1 MFVWQIDSAGAVLTP
16 ADPPMYPHS
25 SLSGGGLAV
34 SPNGRFVFAS
44 GPNALSVWRLNSE
57 AGTLTMTADYREGG
71 QDAAE
76 NTITGIAGVFD
87 VVPNADGSLLFVT
100 SAAADRGALS
110 VWRVDNSSGTLVETE
125 VYESTAGENSLGLA
139 AAAGAALSPDGS
151 LLFVGTFASGGI
163 LDERDGLSVWRV
175 NAEEGTPTV
184 THLMTHRDDQRLRR
198 PRYVAVS
205 PSGLLLVSSQ
215 ISGSAIDPLS
225 IWRADSTGNITSLGS
240 HDNFSAAPGAVGA
253 TAEVIIS
260 AGLFNNAL
268 FLFRINEDG
277 NGASFMERYNH
288 NADAFTYRDGNPNIS
303 ALQPIGVTASPAGG
317 LVFSGGFR
325 GPVTAWRVEGIPRVP
340 AAATVR
346 VTVNADPAPM
356 AALAVTVEAR
366 QGSRAVTSSVTFGPQ
381 DTTAQAVFA
390 GGALG
395 PGEWAF
401 TALSASTADVSAAR
415 GTVRINSPDVRLENL
430 SGRVRGGENLEIKVI
445 ASASLPKD
453 VMVTVRGRRDGTTIM
468 GMGRLSAG
476 QTSLSVPFN
485 TIPEGVWTFSA
496 VPRLP
501 LVTETEAD
509 NTTLEVSIRPPLP
522 RLTLLPAAQDFA
534 LHSDVVISVSATGA
548 LDSDVTV
555 TVSADSGSGSASA
568 SLEVMLLRGDGTSP
582 PAAVLARFLAGRL
595 DVGTYTIMAGMASVD
610 DVAADAMTII
620 SVRRAELTLELAE
633 AQLFVSGDAVS
644 IRVLSDLA
652 ASASA
657 EIIVRAVQA
666 GQPGTEQTTQ
676 ATLVSNTSAVQADF
690 GAGILTAGIWT
701 ISASGELDVFT
712 LAGDISVEV
721 LAEPILL
728 TLSVD
733 QDRIFPNAAFSV
745 NLALERGLPDDLQVT
760 ILATHSVLGS
770 TAESIVSIAPD
781 QNMGSASFSLP
792 VPGVWDFTVF
802 NPHSVLDASSAQASV
817 EVILPMLTLAPT
829 EVEYALDSD
838 VIINVS
844 AMPQMLHRSVD
855 VAVRAEREGTD
866 SSFTRSVSL
875 TESPSSQ
882 AVFSGGTLGE
892 GLWNFTAE
900 MPSESGVV
908 AVQGATASAVVRK
921 PVLRFLVSSD
931 TVFVSDGEVRL
942 SAVSDLV
949 PGTRVTITP
958 MAQRQDAPEIQ
969 EQGEPTVIAAD
980 STEAEAVFRAG
991 VLSAGEWTIAAASS
1005 TPDVFA
1011 RIVTASVTVQQVP
1024 ILRLVPEQEDPVP
1037 GAPFSVHVIP
1047 DRLPLQDVA
1056 VTVQARQYGL
1066 IKTAAVGLN
1075 RSAPFLLESGAAAVF
1090 EGPNVL
1096 GVGPWMLTVLPTVGV
1111 EVPDEL
1117 VVWVTVQQQ
1126 VLGLAAEQVGADVHV
1141 LLTANFRR
1149 AYDLGIEVRAQRGED
1164 RHERELRL
1172 LSTSQQ
1178 GEVVFEG
1185 DVLGIG
1191 LWTFSVSRI
1200 VPGFVIAPSP
1210 VTLTLTVTAALAI
1223 GTVPQGQ
1230 VLAGEELGLIQTDI
1244 YCRGGDDCS
1253 RSRQSSDS
1261 PSGSFDF
1268 AEAAV
1273 VSPDGRMV
1281 VVSASRSLH
1290 FWRLDPVAGTLN
1302 DRQVIRNS
1310 QGSANGLEVPNF
1322 ASFSPDSRLLFV
1334 PSDGS
1339 GSSGF
1344 LSVWRADTEASALA
1358 LSVVYQNNQSSPEGL
1373 PDEPDEDGD
1382 GDRVIRGLNGAWEAA
1397 PSRDGRWLFVTAAAS
1412 LSAWRVNADTATL
1425 QQLAVYCQASEC
1437 PGGTG
1442 GFGDTLRGM
1451 RNLVVSPDNRFV
1463 FAAARGGD
1471 QLSAW
1476 RVEEEGTLAL
1486 IESEGSNLD
1495 DVTEVAVNPEGS
1507 LLFAGVSGRDALQIW
1522 NIAEDGQI
1530 SHETEYNDNGE
1541 GSDRDGYNEIHGLEA
1556 SPVQGDNL
1564 VFTAEIG
1571 DNNNIAVRR
1580 VNPSSRRLA
1589 ESVLVA
1595 GQRGADTV
1603 TDLRY
1608 TGIDPTGSFL
1618 FVTARPRTGG
1628 ILTVWRVEG
1637 IRRVLPDLAVSVP
1650 VTLNFPLNEDLL
1662 VEVTASQAGRTETAQ
1677 TRLPTGSTTGA
1688 VAFSPGDL
1696 GSGGWQFAISSVSS
1710 DDAAADE
1717 TRATVRI
1724 AQPTLSLAAPETF
1737 PAGLPLPLRLET
1749 EVSPGMEV
1757 QLMLTV
1763 TGEVSS
1769 FMRVLLLGAEETAA
1783 EVEIPFSALA
1793 AASGASSW
1801 SLTVE
1806 ATPPHAV
1813 RGEEDISLGVMAG
1826 LPLLTLRPL
1835 GSRYGLAA
1843 DVPIAVEAS
1852 AAPSTEVTI
1861 MVAATRVDSQSSS
1874 VLPVPVMLGPSTLSA
1889 QASFPAG
1896 ALAAGQWRFTAT
1908 AEPSDI
1914 LQVGREAVVTVAS
1927 LTLDIMPL
1935 QPVYLMTSEVQV
1947 RIMSD
1952 GDPGSEVLLTA
1963 THEDGITTRQ
1973 VAVRLPASITSTVIA
1988 FSGADMLDT
1997 AGLWTLAASA
2007 PGVTDIL
2014 IGPSAQV
2021 RVLTTVIM
2029 VTLEA
2034 EPAALSPGETVTLT
2048 LSLDA
2053 PAPVPLALG
2062 VGVSVSDGSPRPD
2075 LEIAVPMDATSGS
2088 ISYQL
2093 QGSAGTQMFTLR
2105 DLGLDFLSVVTPMT
2119 TVTVLP
2125 PALELLPQD
2134 ENAPPVSAGSTLGVR
2149 ISASHAPQTE
2159 LAVTVQATRASTPL
2173 LQATTATAVVVLE
2186 AEETQVMVLF
2196 GGANALSPGQW
2207 ILAIT
2212 DVMPRAAAIASSTGL
2227 RVVVGPAAL
2236 ALSAPSELPLGLDA
2250 VIAVSASAALG
2261 QEVRVTMTATLDDG
2275 PVPASSQSIV
2285 LPPASLSAEAVFE
2298 ADLLTPGSWRF
2309 AVVSVEPSSLT
2320 TDLGMEF
2327 PLVDFAA
2334 ASSLVR
2340 QIALPVLILEMSPAP
2355 VEVGRDVPVVVRVS
2369 AAVPQMLQV
2378 TVTATQGSGDALRTR
2393 QTTLAQ
2399 SSTMATVAFGVGG
2412 GDNDLSPGIWVLTA
2426 TAAPPGAALASSPLT
2441 LSVPEASLRLERL
2454 GPVSV
2459 AAGTAVRVRITA
2471 EGGLLAPGLSL
2482 EVSANHLFIG
2492 SVRAN
2497 AVVDESGQAEAEFP
2511 GLSPGEWLLS
2521 AVAAGQPSGGA
2532 ADQVFVETFA
2542 LTLMPRQPTVAATTA
2557 VVLFLGTPIP
2567 LGMEVSV
2574 EVTAR
2579 SSSSLSELTKMV
2591 ALAPDTTSTEL
2602 VYEPGELT
2610 PGEWNFTVQAST
2622 STRMVVNISAATATL
2637 QVGPAPLRLAALQE
2651 RYPTTERVVI
2661 SIMADVPPGRDVMVT
2676 VEASQ
2681 ADSGMMTSVTVVF
2694 QAEQTS
2700 AQAVF
2705 DAGQLEA
2712 GRWTFRVSRVS
2723 PEGFLNSVST
2733 ATANV
2738 VSPVLSL
2745 NLPRFNFLMTEPLE
2759 TQVSLDI
2766 PPGTTVTV
2774 TVSAEPL
2781 DGRTGAEEVMVDL
2794 PADGRQSL
2802 AVFPANTLAA
2812 GSWSFI
2818 ATGPA
2823 LTSSTLGPVYVLTSP
2838 VTITSLTALPTQV
2851 LPDGELTLSV
2861 TLEAALQAFVDVQL
2875 TAMDPDA
2882 RESTP
2887 VNIRIEGGDLSGSA
2901 AYNLSSRAGDWH
2913 FEVQTGTVVSGG
2925 ATASATVRPPS
2936 LSLRAGPSPVSL
2948 GLPSSVF
2955 VMAEAPPYL
2964 DVQVTVRAVQT
2975 GEPMGSPRTATVVLA
2990 PLSTEVR
2997 ADFEGGNALGLG
3009 AWELSISEVSPSTA
3023 VTASPD
3029 TVMLEVGLPQVSLA
3043 APESV
3048 LWGSPVE
3055 IMVVST
3061 AAPGGEVAVTIAAS
3075 SQGREDESL
3084 TVMLGAMSTEVIAVF
3099 EFEGAQRL
3107 LTGEWNFSIRSEATG
3122 SVIFSTE
3129 TVTVIVLPPVLTLL
3143 LPTAPVAPGDDVM
3156 VGIMANEAPGE
3167 EVRVRVVASRIV
3179 GETELVREAAATL
3192 SATDSATSAL
3202 FRAGD
3207 NGLSPGVWSLALTTS
3222 LSLRSLVLPET
3233 PTVSVRLPQLTLER
3247 LGDRE
3252 VAPGSVVAVQVS
3264 AEAPPAVPV
3273 VLTLR
3278 ASQPGRE
3285 ERQESV
3291 ELDGEN
3297 LVQVVEFQGL
3307 PPGEW
3312 TFSAMAEPPELA
3324 PAGGATQTVVVRSIV
3339 LALQPGMPVLPAG
3352 SPVPIMVMS
3361 GTTEPGVDLGITVLA
3376 NPLDGQ
3382 DAAETITIF
3391 LAADASLATGEFAAG
3406 QLGPGSWAFSGTV
3419 SSAGVATVLPGGRV
3433 RLEPVLALAA
3443 VQEESTVRVTVT
3455 ASAVP
3460 HTTVTVAVLATLAA
3474 DSARTETASL
3484 ALADNSMGAV
3494 TFGDAAA
3501 LEPGLWLFTMT
3512 ATPTEVVNTDAE
3524 LEFTVLPALTLR
3536 LVGPAERSPRSPV
3549 RLALGVSH
3557 ELSSE
3562 ILLTVTASQEGA
3574 EPVQRDVT
3582 LERGAMDTEVLFE
3595 GDALSAGRWI
3605 FTATATPNDLLHT
3618 ASARAEVLVRQ
3629 ALLELVAVSGA
3640 LVLPGEMISF
3650 ELRLTPALN
3659 TTVSVRVTAQREGR
3673 ENSVVLERSLELA
3686 PGTSSLPF
3694 SVDTDDL
3701 GDGGGAGRWRF
3712 VAQSTSSGAV
3722 DDNGAEQAVAVGVIT
3737 VSLSVPGLGEGEEVF
3752 PGDAAKLL
3760 LSASYEGDSLGF
3772 ELPLAIEVAAADD
3785 SPRDSIIIQ
3794 VSADTSMGSF
3804 SFIPDAVPGI
3814 WTFTAGGSRTVPEV
3828 ATVAFMVSRVM
3839 SLDFS
3844 APPSDG
3850 VRADDL
3856 TLLLRYLKLCVQGQN
3871 RLLPVNCDALGADD
3885 REINLARN
3893 LGEPAF
3899 YRFAD
3904 LPALER
3910 LPDLT
3915 GNGTG
3920 DVDDLVVLL
3929 RALSGVRD
3937 SFLVPAAPRQ
3947 AQDARLRMIRQLL
3960 ERE

>member
-1 MFVWQIDSAGAVLTP
+1 MINLPCWHLSAWKGARLGTAFLLLSLLFVAGSANAEQSPRLTLAAERGSVPAGEPGEPRLVQSGLYRLSEGVGEGLAVSPDGRWLLGLAFQRMYVWQIDSARAVITP
-16 ADPPMYPHS
+16 ANPPMYEHP
-25 SLSGGGLAV
+25 SLSGNGLAV
-34 SPNGRFVFAS
+34 SPDGRFVFAS
-44 GPNALSVWRLNSE
+44 GPNNLVPSNSALSVWRLNSE
-57 AGTLTMTADYREGG
+57 AGTLTMTADYRAGG
-71 QDAAE
+71 RDAAG
-76 NTITGIAGVFD
+76 NLITGLAGVFD
-87 VVPNADGSLLFVT
+87 VVLNLNADGSLLFVT
-100 SAAADRGALS
+100 SDIGNGGALS
-110 VWRVDNSSGTLVETE
+110 VWRVDNSSGALVETE
-125 VYESTAGENSLGLA
+125 VYESTPGDNSLGLIN
-139 AAAGAALSPDGS
+139 AAGAALSPDGS
-151 LLFVGTFASGGI
+151 LLFIGTFPSPAFSLFGT
-163 LDERDGLSVWRV
+163 RSHLSVWRV
-175 NAEEGTPTV
+175 NAEEDTSTVTVV
-184 THLMTHRDDQRLRR
+184 THLMTHRDDERLSR

-215 ISGSAIDPLS
+215 NSGPNVDSLS
-225 IWRADSTGNITSLGS
+225 TWRADSTGTITPLESYG
-240 HDNFSAAPGAVGA
+240 DGIFSGGDPGAVGA
-253 TAEVIIS
+253 TEEVVIS
-260 AGLFNNAL
+260 AGLENNAL
-268 FLFRINEDG
+268 FLFRIDEDG
-277 NGASFMERYNH
+277 DGSSFVERYNH
-288 NADAFTYRDGNPNIS
+288 NADAFTYRDGNPAIS
-303 ALQPIGVTASPAGG
+303 ALQPFGVTASPAGG
-317 LVFSGGFR
+317 LVFSSGLGDSNFGGSNE
-325 GPVTAWRVEGIPRVP
+325 VITAWRVEGIPRVP
-340 AAATVR
+340 AGQEVR

-366 QGSRAVTSSVTFGPQ
+366 QGSRAVTALATFNPQ
-381 DTTAQAVFA
+381 EAAAQAVFA

-395 PGEWAF
+395 PGEWTF

-430 SGRVRGGENLEIKVI
+430 SGRVRVAESLEIKVI
-445 ASASLPKD
+445 ASASLPED
-453 VMVTVRGRRDGTTIM
+453 VMVTVRGRRGSSTAEM
-468 GMGRLSAG
+468 EGRLSAG
-476 QTSLSVPFN
+476 QTSLSVTFGDGD
-485 TIPEGVWTFSA
+485 ISEGAWTFSA

-501 LVTETEAD
+501 LVTEAD
-509 NTTLEVSIRPPLP
+509 NTTLEVSIGPPLP
-522 RLTLLPAAQDFA
+522 RLTLELAASIFA
-534 LHSDVVISVSATGA
+534 LHSDVDISVSATGA

-555 TVSADSGSGSASA
+555 TVSADSGSASD
-568 SLEVMLLRGDGTSP
+568 SLDVTLMRGGP
-582 PAAVLARFLAGRL
+582 VAVPARFPAGRL
-595 DVGTYTIMAGMASVD
+595 DEGTYTIMAGASVD
-610 DVAADAMTII
+610 DVAADAVMRTI
-620 SVRRAELTLELAE
+620 SVRRAVLTLELAE

-644 IRVLSDLA
+644 IRVLSNLA
-652 ASASA
+652 ASAPA

-666 GQPGTEQTTQ
+666 GTERTTQ
-676 ATLVSNTSAVQADF
+676 VTLAPNTSAVQADF

-712 LAGDISVEV
+712 LAGEISVEV
-721 LAEPILL
+721 LAEPIPL

-733 QDRIFPNAAFSV
+733 QDRVFLNTDFSV
-745 NLALERGLPDDLQVT
+745 NWALERGLPDDLQVT
-760 ILATHSVLGS
+760 ILATHSVLDS

-792 VPGVWDFTVF
+792 VPGVWRFTVF

-817 EVILPMLTLAPT
+817 EVILPMLTLTPT

-844 AMPQMLHRSVD
+844 AMPQMLRRLVN
-855 VAVRAEREGTD
+855 VTVRAEREGTD
-866 SSFTRSVSL
+866 SSFTRSVEL

-882 AVFSGGTLGE
+882 ATFSGGTLGE

-921 PVLRFLVSSD
+921 PVLRLLVSSD
-931 TVFVSDGEVRL
+931 TVFVSNGEVRL

-949 PGTRVTITP
+949 PGTQVTITP

-969 EQGEPTVIAAD
+969 EQGEPAVIAAS
-980 STEAEAVFRAG
+980 STGAEAVFRAG
-991 VLSAGEWTIAAASS
+991 VLSAGEWTIAATS

-1011 RIVTASVTVQQVP
+1011 RIVTASVTVQPVP

-1037 GAPFSVHVIP
+1037 GAPFSVQIIP
-1047 DRLPLQDVA
+1047 DRLPPQDVV

-1075 RSAPFLLESGAAAVF
+1075 RSAPSLLESGAAAVF
-1090 EGPNVL
+1090 EGPNAL

-1126 VLGLAAEQVGADVHV
+1126 VLGLVAEQVGADVHV

-1210 VTLTLTVTAALAI
+1210 VTLTVAAVLAI

-1230 VLAGEELGLIQTDI
+1230 VLAGEDLGLIQTDI
-1244 YCRGGDDCS
+1244 YCRSRDDCS

-1268 AEAAV
+1268 AEAV
-1273 VSPDGRMV
+1273 IVSPDGRMV
-1281 VVSASRSLH
+1281 VVSASGSLH

-1302 DRQVIRNS
+1302 DRQVIQNS

-1344 LSVWRADTEASALA
+1344 LSVWRADTGASALA
-1358 LSVVYQNNQSSPEGL
+1358 LSVVYQNNQSRPEGL
-1373 PDEPDEDGD
+1373 PDEPDED

-1425 QQLAVYCQASEC
+1425 QQLAVYCQASDC

-1442 GFGDTLRGM
+1442 GFGDTLNGM

-1486 IESEGSNLD
+1486 IESEGSDLD
-1495 DVTEVAVNPEGS
+1495 AVTEVAVNPEGS
-1507 LLFAGVSGRDALQIW
+1507 LLFAGVTGRDALQIW
-1522 NIAEDGQI
+1522 SIAEDGQI
-1530 SHETEYNDNGE
+1530 SREFEYDNSG
-1541 GSDRDGYNEIHGLEA
+1541 GGDRDGYNEIHGLEA

-1571 DNNNIAVRR
+1571 GSDRIAVRR

-1589 ESVLVA
+1589 GSVLVA
-1595 GQRGADTV
+1595 GQRGGANTV
-1603 TDLRY
+1603 EGLRY

-1618 FVTARPRTGG
+1618 FVTARPGIG

-1677 TRLPTGSTTGA
+1677 TRLPTGSTMGA

-1696 GSGGWQFAISSVSS
+1696 GPGGWRFAISSVSS

-1749 EVSPGMEV
+1749 GIPPGMEV

-1769 FMRVLLLGAEETAA
+1769 FMRELLLGAEETAA
-1783 EVEIPFSALA
+1783 EVEIPFSDLA
-1793 AASGASSW
+1793 AASGAGSW
-1801 SLTVE
+1801 FLTVS

-1835 GSRYGLAA
+1835 ESRYGLAA

-1852 AAPSTEVTI
+1852 AAPSAELTI
-1861 MVAATRVDSQSSS
+1861 MVAATRVDGQSSS
-1874 VLPVPVMLGPSTLSA
+1874 VLPVPVMLGPSTLFA

-1927 LTLDIMPL
+1927 LTLGIMPL

-1963 THEDGITTRQ
+1963 THEDGITRQ
-1973 VAVRLPASITSTVIA
+1973 VAARLPASITSTVIA

-2007 PGVTDIL
+2007 PGVTGIF
-2014 IGPSAQV
+2014 IGSSAQV
-2021 RVLTTVIM
+2021 RVLTTVIT
-2029 VTLEA
+2029 VTLGA
-2034 EPAALSPGETVTLT
+2034 EPAALPPGETVTLT

-2088 ISYQL
+2088 IPYQL

-2105 DLGLDFLSVVTPMT
+2105 DLGLDFLSVVTSTT

-2149 ISASHAPQTE
+2149 ISASHAPQAE
-2159 LAVTVQATRASTPL
+2159 LAVTVQATRAGTPL
-2173 LQATTATAVVVLE
+2173 LQATTTTAVVALE

-2207 ILAIT
+2207 ILMIT

-2275 PVPASSQSIV
+2275 PVPASSQSVV
-2285 LPPASLSAEAVFE
+2285 LSPASLSAEAVFE

-2334 ASSLVR
+2334 ASLVR

-2369 AAVPQMLQV
+2369 AAVSQLQV
-2378 TVTATQGSGDALRTR
+2378 IVTATQGSGDALRTR

-2497 AVVDESGQAEAEFP
+2497 AVADENGQAEAEFS

-2542 LTLMPRQPTVAATTA
+2542 LTLMPRQPTVAATAA

-2567 LGMEVSV
+2567 LGVEVSV

-2622 STRMVVNISAATATL
+2622 STRMVVDISAATATL
-2637 QVGPAPLRLAALQE
+2637 QVDPAPLRLAALQE

-2694 QAEQTS
+2694 QAEQNS

-2774 TVSAEPL
+2774 TVRAEPL
-2781 DGRTGAEEVMVDL
+2781 GGQGTGAGEVMVDL
-2794 PADGRQSL
+2794 LADGGQRP

-2812 GSWSFI
+2812 GSWRFV

-2823 LTSSTLGPVYVLTSP
+2823 LTSSTPSLVYVLTSP
-2838 VTITSLTALPTQV
+2838 VTIMSLTALPMQV
-2851 LPDGELTLSV
+2851 LPGGELTLSV

-2882 RESTP
+2882 RERTP

-2901 AYNLSSRAGDWH
+2901 AYILSSRAGDWH

-2925 ATASATVRPPS
+2925 AAASATVRP
-2936 LSLRAGPSPVSL
+2936 
-2948 GLPSSVF
+2948 
-2955 VMAEAPPYL
+2955 
-2964 DVQVTVRAVQT
+2964 
-2975 GEPMGSPRTATVVLA
+2975 
-2990 PLSTEVR
+2990 
-2997 ADFEGGNALGLG
+2997 
-3009 AWELSISEVSPSTA
+3009 
-3023 VTASPD
+3023 
-3029 TVMLEVGLPQVSLA
+3029 
-3043 APESV
+3043 
-3048 LWGSPVE
+3048 
-3055 IMVVST
+3055 
-3061 AAPGGEVAVTIAAS
+3061 
-3075 SQGREDESL
+3075 
-3084 TVMLGAMSTEVIAVF
+3084 
-3099 EFEGAQRL
+3099 
-3107 LTGEWNFSIRSEATG
+3107 
-3122 SVIFSTE
+3122 
-3129 TVTVIVLPPVLTLL
+3129 
-3143 LPTAPVAPGDDVM
+3143 
-3156 VGIMANEAPGE
+3156 
-3167 EVRVRVVASRIV
+3167 
-3179 GETELVREAAATL
+3179 
-3192 SATDSATSAL
+3192 
-3202 FRAGD
+3202 
-3207 NGLSPGVWSLALTTS
+3207 
-3222 LSLRSLVLPET
+3222 
-3233 PTVSVRLPQLTLER
+3233 PQLTLER

-3252 VAPGSVVAVQVS
+3252 VAPGSVVAVRVS

-3297 LVQVVEFQGL
+3297 LVRVVEFQGL

-3324 PAGGATQTVVVRSIV
+3324 PAGGATRTVVVRSIV
-3339 LALQPGMPVLPAG
+3339 LELQPGMPVLPAG

-3361 GTTEPGVDLGITVLA
+3361 GTTEPGVDLRITVLA
-3376 NPLDGQ
+3376 DPLDGQ
-3382 DAAETITIF
+3382 DAAEMITIF
-3391 LAADASLATGEFAAG
+3391 LAADANSATGEFAAG

-3494 TFGDAAA
+3494 AFGDAAA

-3536 LVGPAERSPRSPV
+3536 LVGPAERSLGSPV

-3574 EPVQRDVT
+3574 EPVQRNMT

-3595 GDALSAGRWI
+3595 GDVLSVGRWI

-3618 ASARAEVLVRQ
+3618 VSARAEVLVRP

-3640 LVLPGEMISF
+3640 LVFPGEIISF

-3659 TTVSVRVTAQREGR
+3659 TAVSVRVTAQSEGR
-3673 ENSVVLERSLELA
+3673 ENPVVLERSLELA

-3694 SVDTDDL
+3694 SVDADEL
-3701 GDGGGAGRWRF
+3701 GDDGGAGRWLF
-3712 VAQSTSSGAV
+3712 VARSASSGAV
-3722 DDNGAEQAVAVGVIT
+3722 DDSGAEQAVIVGVIT
-3737 VSLSVPGLGEGEEVF
+3737 VSLSVPSLGEGEEVF
-3752 PGDAAKLL
+3752 PGDAAGLL
-3760 LSASYEGDSLGF
+3760 LSASYEGDSLGL
-3772 ELPLAIEVAAADD
+3772 ELPLAIEVAAANG

-3804 SFIPDAVPGI
+3804 SFIPDVVPGI

-3844 APPSDG
+3844 APSSDG

-3856 TLLLRYLKLCVQGQN
+3856 TLLLRYLKLCVQGQD
-3871 RLLPVNCDALGADD
+3871 RPLPVNCDALGADD

-3893 LGEPAF
+3893 LGEPAD

-3929 RALSGVRD
+3929 GALSGVRE
-3937 SFLVPAAPRQ
+3937 SLLVPAAPRQ
-3947 AQDARLRMIRQLL
+3947 AQDARMRMIRQLL
-3960 ERE
+3960 ER